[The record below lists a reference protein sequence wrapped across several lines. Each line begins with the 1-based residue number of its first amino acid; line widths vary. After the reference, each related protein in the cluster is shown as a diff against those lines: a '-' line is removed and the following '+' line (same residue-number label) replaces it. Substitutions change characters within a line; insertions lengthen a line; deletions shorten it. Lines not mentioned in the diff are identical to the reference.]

1 MLLFL
6 KGSGKGLYI
15 HRQSN
20 HPPTFLRNTPKN
32 INKRLPSISFSKSI
46 FDIAVTTYQKVLDES
61 GYNHKRTHNPQ
72 ANQTTQSRKHRMRN
86 IVWYNPPWISKKAV
100 INVKNED
107 EYCFMWAVLA
117 VLHPVSI
124 HLEHVNH
131 YEPYH
136 QELNLEGIEFPISH
150 EGIK

>member
-1 MLLFL
+1 
-6 KGSGKGLYI
+6 
-15 HRQSN
+15 
-20 HPPTFLRNTPKN
+20 
-32 INKRLPSISFSKSI
+32 
-46 FDIAVTTYQKVLDES
+46 
-61 GYNHKRTHNPQ
+61 
-72 ANQTTQSRKHRMRN
+72 MRN

-100 INVKNED
+100 INVKYED
-107 EYCFMWAVLA
+107 EYCFMWVVLA